1 MCFVGYLLEGPRAK
15 MARSLKT
22 VALFSLFRW
31 LPIKQTNSHRLLQ
44 SGPKVGMKIRHKSYG
59 ILTILGVEKRIDK
72 TIITVK
78 DTNGEISTKTW
89 EVLVDK
95 KQINIV

>member
-1 MCFVGYLLEGPRAK
+1 M
-15 MARSLKT
+15 
-22 VALFSLFRW
+22 
-31 LPIKQTNSHRLLQ
+31 
-44 SGPKVGMKIRHKSYG
+44 
-59 ILTILGVEKRIDK
+59 TILGVEKRIDK
-72 TIITVK
+72 TIIKVK